1 MNNSL
6 FLWIEENG
14 SRSCPWSFRVVIA
27 ILFPLLTL
35 QEQIRFDLYNLRNWN
50 WKASK
55 LYRIKKRFL
64 ERNSSIPSFYGRRKR
79 FSIALCLLF
88 YPTFQIFPLVLHIL
102 FSNHKPVDFPIVLFF
117 RTQNTSKVKGNEEP
131 RVEMDRR
138 RSTAGRMREAT
149 VSWSLLSPRGR
160 SIISRQLSLTESRRE
175 NEFYDTRFPPPINDT
190 FLLATSPDRKSQIKP
205 RDLL

>member
-1 MNNSL
+1 MDLDLVLDPSASSSRFSFL
-6 FLWIEENG
+6 FSHYKNRSVSTYTILEIEIG
-14 SRSCPWSFRVVIA
+14 THRSFIV
-27 ILFPLLTL
+27 LKNDF
-35 QEQIRFDLYNLRNWN
+35 
-50 WKASK
+50 
-55 LYRIKKRFL
+55 
-64 ERNSSIPSFYGRRKR
+64 SSEIPPFYGRGNR
-79 FSIALCLLF
+79 FSIAFCLLF

-102 FSNHKPVDFPIVLFF
+102 FSNHKPVDFRTVLFF

-138 RSTAGRMREAT
+138 RSTAGRMCEAT

>member
-1 MNNSL
+1 MDLDLVLDPSASSSRFSFLFSHCKNRSVSTYTILEIEIGTHRSFIVLKNDFSSEIPPSL
-6 FLWIEENG
+6 LFMDEENG
-14 SRSCPWSFRVVIA
+14 
-27 ILFPLLTL
+27 
-35 QEQIRFDLYNLRNWN
+35 
-50 WKASK
+50 
-55 LYRIKKRFL
+55 
-64 ERNSSIPSFYGRRKR
+64 

-102 FSNHKPVDFPIVLFF
+102 FSNHKPVDFRTVLFF

>member
-1 MNNSL
+1 MDLDLVLDPSASSSRFSFL
-6 FLWIEENG
+6 FSHYKNRSVSTYTILEIEIG
-14 SRSCPWSFRVVIA
+14 THRSFIV
-27 ILFPLLTL
+27 LKNDF
-35 QEQIRFDLYNLRNWN
+35 
-50 WKASK
+50 
-55 LYRIKKRFL
+55 
-64 ERNSSIPSFYGRRKR
+64 SSEIPPFYGRGNR
-79 FSIALCLLF
+79 FSIAFCLLF

-102 FSNHKPVDFPIVLFF
+102 FSNHKPVDFRTVLFF
-117 RTQNTSKVKGNEEP
+117 RTQKITFEIKENEEP
-131 RVEMDRR
+131 RIEMDRR
-138 RSTAGRMREAT
+138 RSTAGRMCEAT

>member
-1 MNNSL
+1 MDNSL

-14 SRSCPWSFRVVIA
+14 PRSCPWSFVSVVIA

-35 QEQIRFDLYNLRNWN
+35 QEQIHFDLYNLRNWN
-50 WKASK
+50 WNASK
-55 LYRIKKRFL
+55 SFIVLKNDF
-64 ERNSSIPSFYGRRKR
+64 SSEIPPFYGRGNR
-79 FSIALCLLF
+79 FSIAFCLLF

-102 FSNHKPVDFPIVLFF
+102 FSNHKPVDFWTVLFF
-117 RTQNTSKVKGNEEP
+117 RTQKITFEIKENEEP
-131 RVEMDRR
+131 RIEMDRR

>member
-1 MNNSL
+1 MDNSL

-14 SRSCPWSFRVVIA
+14 PRSCPWSFVSVVIA

-35 QEQIRFDLYNLRNWN
+35 QEQIHFDLYNLRNWN
-50 WKASK
+50 WNASK
-55 LYRIKKRFL
+55 SFIVLKNDF
-64 ERNSSIPSFYGRRKR
+64 SSEIPPFYGRGNR
-79 FSIALCLLF
+79 FSIAFCLLF

-102 FSNHKPVDFPIVLFF
+102 FSNHKPVDFRTVLFF

-138 RSTAGRMREAT
+138 RSTAGRMCEAT